1 MSGLKS
7 VKKNHVLFEWPLITS
22 FQEVPNGGI
31 SDMEAASLFPTAII
45 SACCDMASISDHPF
59 TSFSQF
65 VQVYIKP
72 LQTLFNTF
80 NPKPV
85 FFNMGQVCHLVDNPI
100 KEFSS

>member
-1 MSGLKS
+1 M
-7 VKKNHVLFEWPLITS
+7 TS

-65 VQVYIKP
+65 VQVRSLILQNQPNVIKMHSQRFTTFFFCFP
-72 LQTLFNTF
+72 LIISFLGIE
-80 NPKPV
+80 V
-85 FFNMGQVCHLVDNPI
+85 PI
-100 KEFSS
+100 I